1 MNFNNIKSAV
11 LGCGL
16 LLSASGNLMAQAPGY
31 GEKVAATAL
40 KIWGDSLNINNT
52 SELASRR
59 GKGAHWTYERGVLTN
74 GFEALWY
81 KTGDPKYYETIRTAM
96 EVHFDKDGNFNA
108 FKIED
113 YNLDN
118 VLTGRA
124 LITLYKVTGNKK
136 YLRAIEYIK
145 QQLSEQPKTK
155 EGGYWHKLRYPFQ
168 MWMDGLYMAE
178 GFSTELA
185 ALKGD
190 KKYFDEVVNQ
200 FVLMEKNARD
210 PKTGLLYHGYDESR
224 QEQWANKETGLSQH
238 FWSRAVGWYVMG
250 IVDALD
256 YVPKDY
262 EKRQVL
268 VDILTRTLDAV
279 IKVQDEKTG
288 TWWNLLNL
296 PNYKENYLESS
307 GTTMFVYAMAKGVR
321 NGYLNESYLVPAKKG
336 YKGLV
341 DKFISKDAEGNYHF
355 EGTVSVS
362 GLGGKPYRDGS
373 FEYYMSEKVVQDD
386 PKGLGA
392 FIKTAVEMDII
403 ETTKLGKG
411 KNVVLDYYFNNE
423 FKKDAFGNNTQWHYT
438 WDEKDN
444 NGFSLLGSVF
454 SKHGVDTL
462 TLKTAPTAENLK
474 NADIYLIVD
483 PDGLKDN
490 KNPNYMTEANA
501 QVIYDWVNNGGVLV
515 LMTNDSL
522 NCDLQH
528 TNILANRFGIN
539 FSDKGRN
546 FVKGNDYATGA
557 VNIKKNE
564 IFKNTKNI
572 YVKEIS
578 IIETQKPAK
587 ALVKADNGDVVIAT
601 SKVGK
606 GTVFAIGDPWLY
618 NEYTDGRKIPAEYQN
633 FEAANELVKWVL
645 KKSAVKK

>member
-1 MNFNNIKSAV
+1 MSFKNIKCAV

-16 LLSASGNLMAQAPGY
+16 LFTSSGNLIAQATGY

-96 EVHFDKDGNFNA
+96 EVHFDKEGNFNA

-118 VLTGRA
+118 ILTGRA

-155 EGGYWHKLRYPFQ
+155 EGGYWHKLRYPYQ

-256 YVPKDY
+256 YIPKDY

-268 VDILTRTLDAV
+268 IDILTRTLDAV
-279 IKVQDEKTG
+279 IKVQDDKTG

-321 NGYLNESYLVPAKKG
+321 NGYLNESYLIPAKKG

-403 ETTKLGKG
+403 ETTQLGKG

-454 SKHGVDTL
+454 TKHGVDTL

-474 NADIYLIVD
+474 NADIYIIVD

-490 KNPNYMTEANA
+490 KNPNYITEASA
-501 QVIYDWVNNGGVLV
+501 QAIYDWVNNGGVLV
-515 LMTNDSL
+515 LMTNDSA

-528 TNILANRFGIN
+528 TNILANKFGIN
-539 FSDKGRN
+539 FSNQGRN

-557 VNIKKNE
+557 VAIKKNE
-564 IFKNTKNI
+564 IFKNTKKI

-578 IIETQKPAK
+578 IIEAKKPAK

-601 SKVGK
+601 AKVGK
-606 GTVFAIGDPWLY
+606 GSVFAIGDPWLY

-633 FEAANELVKWVL
+633 FEAANELVKWVI

>member
-190 KKYFDEVVNQ
+190 KKYFDEVVSQ

-210 PKTGLLYHGYDESR
+210 SKTGLLYHGYDESR

-256 YVPKDY
+256 YMPKDY

-341 DKFISKDAEGNYHF
+341 EKFISKDAEGNYHF

-564 IFKNTKNI
+564 IFKNTKKI